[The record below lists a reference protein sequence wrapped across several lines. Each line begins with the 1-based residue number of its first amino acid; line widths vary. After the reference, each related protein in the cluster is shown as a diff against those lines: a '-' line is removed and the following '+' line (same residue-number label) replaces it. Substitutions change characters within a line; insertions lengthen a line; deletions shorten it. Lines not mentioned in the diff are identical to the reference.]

1 MLENLQNHSIVKFD
15 KYEMK
20 IVFPYYLLLLGFSIL
35 FLNQKDE
42 HNSLTIEISTTKYE
56 NGSILI
62 ALYNSEENYMKNSYR
77 DADVK
82 VKTGSTIV
90 TFKNLKKD
98 TYAFSLFHDLNENK
112 KLDTNFFGA
121 PKEPYQFSN
130 GEKGR
135 FGPPKF
141 DKVKFNFNRDM
152 VIKTS
157 IE

>member
-1 MLENLQNHSIVKFD
+1 
-15 KYEMK
+15 MK
-20 IVFPYYLLLLGFSIL
+20 ILLPYYLLLLGISIL
-35 FLNQKDE
+35 FLNQKNQ
-42 HNSLTIEISTTKYE
+42 HNRLTIEISTTKYE
-56 NGSILI
+56 NGSILL

-82 VKTGSTIV
+82 VFSGKTIII
-90 TFKNLKKD
+90 FKNLKND
-98 TYAFSLFHDLNENK
+98 SYAFSLFHDLNENK

-141 DKVKFNFNRDM
+141 DKVKFDLDRDM
-152 VIKTS
+152 IIKTS